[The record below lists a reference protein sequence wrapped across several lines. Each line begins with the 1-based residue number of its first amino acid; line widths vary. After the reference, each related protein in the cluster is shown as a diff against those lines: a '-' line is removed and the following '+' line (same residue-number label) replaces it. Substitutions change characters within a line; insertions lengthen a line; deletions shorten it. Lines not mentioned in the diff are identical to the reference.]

1 MSRFRTIALIILLF
15 VGAAELAAQQ
25 KKSKPKNTLTVTP
38 PVTTITSFDKDHTVI
53 GWMEIIPFE
62 SKIYHSTRTL
72 RVLVP
77 ANYFSPHNT
86 HRSYPVLYMQDGQNL
101 FDKVTS
107 NSGEWQMDET
117 VEHLVGG
124 FRIPPMFVVG
134 IDNGGEKRSSEY
146 LPYPDSHNDKDGV
159 TDEKDVHGKEYAR
172 FVVTEV
178 MPFIEK
184 RYRIAR
190 GTMNAGLGGSSY
202 GGDIALYTALQ
213 YPGTFGHL
221 LIESPPLW
229 IGNEQ
234 LMKDVQKAKVLPQKI
249 YLGIGN
255 DEDPSD
261 PKISEEAVKLVQ
273 ELESELRKKGLG
285 PARLKLVVDEGG
297 MHNEEYWS
305 KRLPDAM
312 LFLYSSDGVPPA
324 KAGSGK

>member
-1 MSRFRTIALIILLF
+1 MLRLGIRALIVLILA
-15 VGAAELAAQQ
+15 GAPALIAQQ
-25 KKSKPKNTLTVTP
+25 KSSKPKNTLTVTP

-53 GWMEIIPFE
+53 GWMEIIPFD
-62 SKIYHSTRTL
+62 SKVYHATRIL

-77 ANYFSPHNT
+77 ANYFSAHNKQ
-86 HRSYPVLYMQDGQNL
+86 RSYPVLYMQDGQNL

-107 NSGEWQMDET
+107 FAGEWQMDET

-146 LPYPDSHNDKDGV
+146 LPYPDPHNDKDGV
-159 TDEKDVHGKEYAR
+159 SDEKEVHGKEYAR

-178 MPFIEK
+178 MPLIEK
-184 RYRIAR
+184 RYRISR
-190 GTMNAGLGGSSY
+190 GATNAGIGGSSY

-229 IGNEQ
+229 IGNDQ
-234 LMKDVQKAKVLPQKI
+234 LLKDVQKAKVLPQKI
-249 YLGIGN
+249 YLGIGTG
-255 DEDPSD
+255 EDSSD
-261 PKISEEAVKLVQ
+261 AALNADAVQHVKD
-273 ELESELRKKGLG
+273 LESELRKKGLG
-285 PARLKLVVDEGG
+285 PKRLKVVVEEGG
-297 MHNEEYWS
+297 KHNEEYWA

-312 LFLYSSDGVPPA
+312 LFLYGQ
-324 KAGSGK
+324 